1 MHRQNHPASATRYVC
16 VNEWVVA
23 VVAVAKMV
31 VQAKHDCM
39 KDHHVAVDHHVVG
52 VAVDRA
58 AMDCH
63 VAVAHG
69 TAAVVVAVV
78 AVDATHF
85 CKKTNEQLA
94 RRMGRREGR
103 RQEDKRKGHSLI
115 KNKYNIW
122 LNRSNQ

>member
-69 TAAVVVAVV
+69 TAAVVVVV

-115 KNKYNIW
+115 KINIIFG
-122 LNRSNQ
+122 

>member
-63 VAVAHG
+63 VAVAPG
-69 TAAVVVAVV
+69 TAVVVVVV

-122 LNRSNQ
+122 WNRSNQ

>member
-23 VVAVAKMV
+23 VVVVAKMV

-69 TAAVVVAVV
+69 TAVVVVVV

-103 RQEDKRKGHSLI
+103 RQEDKRKGHSLN

>member
-69 TAAVVVAVV
+69 TAVVVVVV

-103 RQEDKRKGHSLI
+103 RQEDKRKRTFV
-115 KNKYNIW
+115 NKK
-122 LNRSNQ
+122 

>member
-69 TAAVVVAVV
+69 TAAVVVVV

-122 LNRSNQ
+122 WNRSNQ